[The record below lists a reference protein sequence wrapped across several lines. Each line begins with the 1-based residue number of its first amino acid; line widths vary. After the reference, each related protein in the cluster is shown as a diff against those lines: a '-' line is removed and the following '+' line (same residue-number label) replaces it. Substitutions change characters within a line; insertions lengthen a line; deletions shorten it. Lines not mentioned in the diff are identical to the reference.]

1 MLTLEVT
8 SGPAAGQSVELGDE
22 LVIGREDAGLVI
34 DDPEISRRHARVS
47 PVDGGVVVEDL
58 GSTNGTF
65 VNGERP
71 SEPVTL
77 KESATIRVGPT
88 EIAVNIPIAPVG
100 ADATRVGEV
109 ADFSPD
115 VTRAREVPDFD
126 PDVTRAR
133 PVAAEVPSDLT
144 APRAVAPAEA
154 QAPPPEPEPTPAA
167 AAPPAPA
174 ASGGVPQVA
183 IIIVGG
189 LIAAIVIVVLIALI
203 L

>member
-34 DDPEISRRHARVS
+34 DDPEISRRHARLS
-47 PVDGGVVVEDL
+47 PVDGGVKVEDL

-65 VNGERP
+65 VNGERA

-77 KESATIRVGPT
+77 KESATIRVGTT
-88 EIAVNIPIAPVG
+88 EIAVNIPIVAV
-100 ADATRVGEV
+100 ADATRVREIS
-109 ADFSPD
+109 DFEPD

-133 PVAAEVPSDLT
+133 PIASEVPTDLT
-144 APRAVAPAEA
+144 APRAVAPTE
-154 QAPPPEPEPTPAA
+154 PPPEAALPPA
-167 AAPPAPA
+167 AAPPAA
-174 ASGGVPQVA
+174 ASTSGIPPVVIA
-183 IIIVGG
+183 LAGG
-189 LIAAIVIVVLIALI
+189 LIVAIVVVVLIALV